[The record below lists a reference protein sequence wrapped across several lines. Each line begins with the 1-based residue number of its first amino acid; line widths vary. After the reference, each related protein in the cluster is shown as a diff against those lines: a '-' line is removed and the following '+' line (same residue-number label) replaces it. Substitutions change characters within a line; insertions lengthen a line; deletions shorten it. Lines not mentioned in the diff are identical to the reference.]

1 MAARRT
7 ASTTP
12 PTARV
17 STARTAAPE
26 TSSTTTS
33 PFFIESQEDI
43 DIVDGFG
50 DLKFIEGFATLI
62 TPLPK
67 NIKLQISEIDS
78 TSGLI
83 TFDYKG
89 EIASDYASNNELCF
103 LSDRLFQRFEGGA
116 VGTGERD
123 GLDRSLFYVGDSRAL
138 PTDFGENSTQIQYTK
153 IYKDHYSDEE
163 DPVDSKFLTHRN
175 TKYIAVLDGIYDTLR
190 TLVDPEITIQER
202 TEQDV
207 SNYDIKNPDTLF
219 SKFVR
224 FDKLWHKKKKLQ

>member
-7 ASTTP
+7 TSTTP
-12 PTARV
+12 PTAKV

-26 TSSTTTS
+26 TSSTTSS
-33 PFFIESQEDI
+33 PFFIESEEDI
-43 DIVDGFG
+43 EDVVGFE
-50 DLKFIEGFATLI
+50 DLEFIEGFATLI

-67 NIKLQISEIDS
+67 NIKLQISDIDS

-83 TFDYKG
+83 SFDYKG
-89 EIASDYASNNELCF
+89 EIGSDYASNNELCF
-103 LSDRLFQRFEGGA
+103 LSDRVFQGFEGGNIEPTS
-116 VGTGERD
+116 GGPD
-123 GLDRSLFYVGDSRAL
+123 SLDRSLFYVGDATAL
-138 PTDFGENSTQIQYTK
+138 PTDFGENSTEIQYTK
-153 IYKDHYSDEE
+153 FYRDHYSDEA
-163 DPVDSKFLTHRN
+163 DPIDSQFLTHRN
-175 TKYIAVLDGIYDTLR
+175 TKYIAVLDRIYDSLR

-224 FDKLWHKKKKLQ
+224 FDKL

>member
-1 MAARRT
+1 MAATRT

-12 PTARV
+12 PTAKV

-43 DIVDGFG
+43 ETVEFFD
-50 DLKFIEGFATLI
+50 DLKFIEGFGILM

-67 NIKLQISEIDS
+67 NIKLQISDVNS

-83 TFDYKG
+83 SFDYKG
-89 EIASDYASNNELCF
+89 EIGSDYASNKELCF
-103 LSDRLFQRFEGGA
+103 LSDRVFQRFEGSA
-116 VGTGERD
+116 VGTGEAF
-123 GLDRSLFYVGDSRAL
+123 GLDRSLFYVGDETAL
-138 PTDFGENSTQIQYTK
+138 PTDFGENSTEIQYTK
-153 IYKDHYSDEE
+153 FYKEHYSDKD
-163 DPVDSKFLTHRN
+163 DPVDSKRLFPGN
-175 TKYIAVLDGIYDTLR
+175 TKYNTVLGRIYNSLR

-202 TEQDV
+202 TGQDV

-224 FDKLWHKKKKLQ
+224 FDKL